1 MHKSKPTYHLNGC
14 VNRYR
19 HLMLKSSLGHE
30 CSVIIY
36 SFLSRQHLQLHAMLL
51 LISQYAIKPE
61 VHFRI
66 FFFFFSMHNKEN
78 EGLRQWKTQ
87 INFTANTGT
96 KIFLDNLLLLEWLG
110 LRKLII
116 NIHIKLSYSLG
127 LQTFHSRYL
136 I

>member
-51 LISQYAIKPE
+51 LIFQYAIKPE

-78 EGLRQWKTQ
+78 EGLRQ
-87 INFTANTGT
+87 
-96 KIFLDNLLLLEWLG
+96 
-110 LRKLII
+110 
-116 NIHIKLSYSLG
+116 
-127 LQTFHSRYL
+127 
-136 I
+136 